1 MRQLQ
6 ITTTLRYWS
15 LFIRLGH
22 IYKWIV
28 SAVGE
33 AWETLAYVSSHGD
46 GFRVLG
52 GQPSN
57 SDVHGLWPG
66 NFTSRILISRDALI
80 LSWVRK
86 GCFVRWCLLQCCLHY
101 KEKNG
106 TISKGDGY
114 VNYGWVIL
122 PSTMKKEPSLHLLLT
137 RMSVIIVI

>member
-52 GQPSN
+52 GQPSMYMAF
-57 SDVHGLWPG
+57 DLA
-66 NFTSRILISRDALI
+66 ISPL
-80 LSWVRK
+80 
-86 GCFVRWCLLQCCLHY
+86 GF
-101 KEKNG
+101 
-106 TISKGDGY
+106 
-114 VNYGWVIL
+114 
-122 PSTMKKEPSLHLLLT
+122 
-137 RMSVIIVI
+137 